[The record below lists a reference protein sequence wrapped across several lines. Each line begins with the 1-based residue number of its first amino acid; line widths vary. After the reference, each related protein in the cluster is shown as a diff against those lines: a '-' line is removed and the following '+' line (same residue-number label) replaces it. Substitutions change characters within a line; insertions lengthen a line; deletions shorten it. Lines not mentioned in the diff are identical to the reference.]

1 MRWLEE
7 VRTLG
12 TVACPKMVHTCE
24 ELDCCDNIQ
33 AGKQTLQKKIV

>member
-1 MRWLEE
+1 
-7 VRTLG
+7 
-12 TVACPKMVHTCE
+12 VHTCE